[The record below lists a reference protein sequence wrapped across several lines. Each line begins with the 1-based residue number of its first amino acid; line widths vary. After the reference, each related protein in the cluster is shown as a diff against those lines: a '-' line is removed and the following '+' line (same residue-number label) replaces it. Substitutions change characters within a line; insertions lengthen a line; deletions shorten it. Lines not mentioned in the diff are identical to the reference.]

1 MLMLRVLLLL
11 TVVINLIMAVDGVDF
26 AAAMEKLQV
35 CHAGRRSKRG
45 RPCSSCAL
53 SAQRLED
60 LSQKQQAMKMQA
72 AMARQHTMHAQTLQI
87 LAQRLGFDAEQVKS
101 VLAECGGDASLAV
114 MALRRV
120 LGAREGL

>member
-1 MLMLRVLLLL
+1 
-11 TVVINLIMAVDGVDF
+11 
-26 AAAMEKLQV
+26 
-35 CHAGRRSKRG
+35 
-45 RPCSSCAL
+45 
-53 SAQRLED
+53 
-60 LSQKQQAMKMQA
+60 
-72 AMARQHTMHAQTLQI
+72 MHAQTLQI